1 MEEVSVPQGKERA
14 GMPPAKK
21 SGSSRSRNPA
31 GRRIL
36 RPLDPVPSDLEI
48 AQAAELRPIA
58 ELADALGIRPEE
70 LELYG
75 RWKAK
80 VGLEILERL
89 RDRPLGKYIDVT
101 AITPTPLGEGKTT
114 TTIGLAQALGAH
126 LGKRAFACIR
136 QPSLGPTFGVKGG
149 AAGGGYSQ
157 IVPMEDVNLHLTG
170 DTHAVTAA
178 NNLLAAA
185 IDARLLHETG
195 TPDDATLARRLA
207 PDGTFNRSQ
216 RARLQKLGLRA
227 ETAADLSAEDRRRL
241 FRLDLDPERIAVNR
255 VLDTNDRMLRRIRIG
270 LGEEEAGSDRSA
282 GFDISTASEVMAI
295 LALAQSPADL
305 RARLGRMLAGWSRA
319 GEPVTAE
326 DTGAAG
332 AMAVL
337 LKDALLPNLLQTLEG
352 TPAFVHAG
360 PFGNIAHGNSSIL
373 ADQMALRLG
382 EIVLTESGFGADMG
396 MEKFFHIKC
405 RTSGLA
411 PDAVVLVAT
420 VRALKMHGGG
430 PGVVAGRPL
439 DRAYREP
446 APALVE
452 AGCEN
457 LAAHIGIARRFDVPV
472 LVAVNCFA
480 GDAEAEIGIIRR
492 AAETAGAAGVFS
504 CRHWALGG
512 RGALELAEAVAA
524 VPRRTAP
531 VRYLY
536 SADAPIREKI
546 DILARAVY
554 GADGVEYDPAADEK
568 ISLYET
574 LGYGRLPVCMAKT
587 HLSLSHDPKRK
598 GAPRGWR
605 LPIRDIRASLGAGF
619 LYPLCGTMKTMPGL
633 PTRPAF
639 MDIDWDPESGKV
651 VGLS

>member
-1 MEEVSVPQGKERA
+1 
-14 GMPPAKK
+14 MPPEKRK
-21 SGSSRSRNPA
+21 
-31 GRRIL
+31 IL
-36 RPLDPVPSDLEI
+36 RPRGARRGGKPRRAASPVSPRRSPLKPLAPVPSDLEI
-48 AQAAELRPIA
+48 AQSAELEPIVRIA
-58 ELADALGIRPEE
+58 REVGIRPEE
-70 LELYG
+70 LAPYG
-75 RWKAK
+75 EYKAK
-80 VGLEILERL
+80 VRLEILDRL

-114 TTIGLAQALGAH
+114 MTIGLAQAIGAH

-185 IDARLLHETG
+185 IDARLLHELDTL
-195 TPDDATLARRLA
+195 DDDKLAARLA
-207 PDGTFNRSQ
+207 PDGELNRSQ
-216 RARLQKLGLRA
+216 RARLEKLGI
-227 ETAADLSAEDRRRL
+227 AARNVSELSRDDRRRL
-241 FRLDLDPERIAVNR
+241 FRLDLDPDRIAVNR

-270 LGEEEAGSDRSA
+270 LGEEEAGHDRPA

-295 LALAQSPADL
+295 LALASSQADL
-305 RARLGRMLAGWSRA
+305 RRRLGRMLAGWSRA

-326 DTGAAG
+326 DLGAAG

-373 ADQMALRLG
+373 ADQIALRLG
-382 EIVLTESGFGADMG
+382 EYVVTESGFGADMG

-405 RTSGLA
+405 RISGLT
-411 PDAVVLVAT
+411 PSVVVLVTT

-430 PGVVAGRPL
+430 PAVAVGRPL

-446 APALVE
+446 DPALVE
-452 AGCEN
+452 AGCAN
-457 LAAHIGIARRFDVPV
+457 LAAHIGIARRFGVPV
-472 LVAVNCFA
+472 LVAINCFSA
-480 GDAEAEIGIIRR
+480 DSEDEVRIIRR
-492 AAETAGAAGVFS
+492 AAEQAGAEGSFC
-504 CRHWALGG
+504 CRNWALGG
-512 RGALELAEAVAA
+512 RGAIELAEAVTA
-524 VPRRTAP
+524 VAERPAQMRFLYPEDSSIRR
-531 VRYLY
+531 
-536 SADAPIREKI
+536 KI
-546 DILARAVY
+546 EVLATQVY
-554 GADGVEYDPAADEK
+554 GAEGVDYLPPVEAKIDEYER
-568 ISLYET
+568 
-574 LGYGRLPVCMAKT
+574 LGYGRLPICMAKT
-587 HLSLSHDPKRK
+587 HLSLSHDPKLK
-598 GAPRGWR
+598 GAPKGWR
-605 LPIRDIRASLGAGF
+605 LPIRDIRASIGAGF

-633 PTRPAF
+633 PTRPAM
-639 MDIDWDPESGKV
+639 MDIDLDPETGKV